1 METIISY
8 SINITRVA
16 SHKLSLILFAPGGR
30 TVYGIY
36 MIVT

>member
-8 SINITRVA
+8 SINITYVA
-16 SHKLSLILFAPGGR
+16 SPALSLILFVPAAR
-30 TVYGIY
+30 IVYGIY